1 MKRMSILYLALLAL
15 ALAITRLSVPAH
27 ADDQTITL
35 AVDKMYCA
43 TCPLTVQTAIQRVPG
58 VKSVKVDYRT
68 KAAVVMFDATKTT
81 PDVIAAA
88 STNVG
93 YPARVTQTGS

>member
-1 MKRMSILYLALLAL
+1 MADGS
-15 ALAITRLSVPAH
+15 LSKLNSTPADNGDH
-27 ADDQTITL
+27 CWSHGGVGAR
-35 AVDKMYCA
+35 ASAPYRFA
-43 TCPLTVQTAIQRVPG
+43 PGQTAIQRVPG

-93 YPARVTQTGS
+93 YPARVTRTGS